1 MRGPMRRTSALGFPT
16 IFVIACVASCTH
28 APQPGAAATRSA
40 DAHALP
46 RTPGAGPVVVSLVV
60 DQMAAWIAAER
71 WPELPATGG
80 FARLRREGTWLRDMR
95 YAHAVTDTAPG
106 HSALYTGA
114 VPRESGIVANEVID
128 AGGAPGGARVSV
140 LRDPLTTMVD
150 AAGAHRDVPGSSI
163 AALRVETV
171 ADRLRAA
178 HSDAWVVSLS
188 LKDRGAIF
196 AGGRAPTA
204 SVWFDP
210 KRDRFVTSSAFAA
223 SLPLWAAPPP
233 HPPAWELEDAA
244 WVSAHAATPD
254 AQEGEGDVDGFGT
267 VFPHAFA
274 AAKSPGHALR
284 TSPFAD
290 DALLAMALAALDADR
305 APTSSS
311 SSSSA
316 RRPYPSLIAVSL
328 SANDYIGHA
337 FGPDS
342 WEAWDELHRLDAALA
357 RFFDA
362 LDARLGPA
370 GWAAVLAADHGTTTM
385 PEASRVPRARP
396 WCAGAGA
403 AKPDRWQRACGPVGR
418 VLPDDLAVT
427 LRATAERVLGKGD
440 RKGDGKSEA
449 HAPWI
454 AGVADPYVIFTDAAR
469 ALDAARGETLRAA
482 LTRDILARPEIARV
496 IDVRTLP
503 ARCPDASD
511 ESVDALVCR
520 ATWVRVGEAAAG
532 GDLYMVA
539 RPGSFFD
546 PSVVAGKGTSH
557 GSPYLFDR
565 AVPMLARA
573 PGRIEAGRVVDAP
586 VSFRVFARTLAS
598 LLGIEAP
605 AAARGAPDLVRSPP

>member
-1 MRGPMRRTSALGFPT
+1 
-16 IFVIACVASCTH
+16 
-28 APQPGAAATRSA
+28 
-40 DAHALP
+40 
-46 RTPGAGPVVVSLVV
+46 VVVSLVV

-80 FARLRREGTWLRDMR
+80 FARLRREGTWLRDVR

-114 VPRESGIVANEVID
+114 VPRASGIVANEVID
-128 AGGAPGGARVSV
+128 AGGAPGGARVSL
-140 LRDPLTTMVD
+140 LRDPLTAMVD
-150 AAGAHRDVPGSSI
+150 ATGAHRDVPGSSI

-178 HSDAWVVSLS
+178 RPDAWVVSLS

-204 SVWFDP
+204 AVWFDP

-223 SLPLWAAPPP
+223 SLPRWAAPPP
-233 HPPAWELEDAA
+233 HPATWELLDPA

-267 VFPHAFA
+267 IFPHAFA

-290 DALLAMALAALDADR
+290 DALLAMALGALDADR
-305 APTSSS
+305 TPSSS
-311 SSSSA
+311 SSSRSA
-316 RRPYPSLIAVSL
+316 GRPYPSLIAVSL
-328 SANDYIGHA
+328 SANDYIGHT

-342 WEAWDELHRLDAALA
+342 WEAWDELRRLDAALA

-385 PEASRVPRARP
+385 PEAARVPRARP
-396 WCAGAGA
+396 WCDGAGTSA
-403 AKPDRWQRACGPVGR
+403 AKSDRWQRACGPVGR
-418 VLPDDLAVT
+418 ILPDDLAVT

-440 RKGDGKSEA
+440 GKGETRE
-449 HAPWI
+449 PWI

-469 ALDAARGETLRAA
+469 ALDATRGEALRAA
-482 LTRDILARPEIARV
+482 LTKDLLARTEIARV
-496 IDVRTLP
+496 IDVRGLP
-503 ARCPDASD
+503 PRCPEESD
-511 ESVDALVCR
+511 DSVDALVCR
-520 ATWVRVGEAAAG
+520 ATPVRVGEAAAG

-546 PSVVAGKGTSH
+546 PSVVVGKGSSH

-573 PGRIEAGRVVDAP
+573 PGLVEAGRVVDTP

-598 LLGIEAP
+598 LLGVEAP
-605 AAARGAPDLVRSPP
+605 GAARGAPDLVRRPP